1 MIDFINLLYMESS
14 LYRYIGKCSNIKAKI
29 FEFSI
34 HYKLWLM
41 TKNITF
47 KVLGRADG

>member
-1 MIDFINLLYMESS
+1 MIALLISS
-14 LYRYIGKCSNIKAKI
+14 IWRVLYIDIGKCSNIKAKI